1 MAGSHPDTDRVAKG
15 PRIVNP
21 PLRSL
26 ASRRLILT
34 GTLAAGT
41 SAVLAACSDSDDA
54 TQKKAAKGGKGTGTR
69 FAATA
74 AANTVVDPADDAAAA
89 AAVSAA
95 VVETAEHVA
104 VADPGSADALSTIAD
119 LAAKAHIPLLLGTG
133 AATADE
139 LTRLKTTTVIHPKGL
154 DITGLGEK
162 LKSVELDLAA
172 DPATDMPTTTVGQKA
187 APLLLLV
194 DPTEKETPGR
204 TAAVATV
211 RAAGGTVAEVPGS
224 DPRATGDTIQAVK
237 PHAQKD
243 PSAGVI
249 ALGAAFGDA
258 ATLTERVTATADVP
272 ELPGGGQVV
281 FPHRRMIAPYGS
293 PGTPS
298 LGVLGEGTVDEA
310 IALAKQYA
318 KDYQPHSDVPVQPAF
333 EIITTIASSA
343 AGADGDYSA
352 EIDPETIRPWVEA
365 AGKEG
370 IYVVLDLQPGRTDF
384 LTQAKLYEDLLKHP
398 HVGLA
403 LDPEWRLKP
412 DQKHMRQIGS
422 VEAAEINTVI
432 TWLAD
437 LVKSNRLPQK
447 VLILHQFQLAMI
459 RSRQDVDTSREEL
472 AITLHADGH
481 GVRSEK
487 MATWDA
493 LRTDLPEG
501 IWMAWKNFI
510 DEDKPMFTPEETYAI
525 EPRPWFVSYQ

>member
-1 MAGSHPDTDRVAKG
+1 M
-15 PRIVNP
+15 
-21 PLRSL
+21 
-26 ASRRLILT
+26 
-34 GTLAAGT
+34 
-41 SAVLAACSDSDDA
+41 
-54 TQKKAAKGGKGTGTR
+54 
-69 FAATA
+69 
-74 AANTVVDPADDAAAA
+74 
-89 AAVSAA
+89 
-95 VVETAEHVA
+95 
-104 VADPGSADALSTIAD
+104 
-119 LAAKAHIPLLLGTG
+119 
-133 AATADE
+133 
-139 LTRLKTTTVIHPKGL
+139 
-154 DITGLGEK
+154 
-162 LKSVELDLAA
+162 
-172 DPATDMPTTTVGQKA
+172 
-187 APLLLLV
+187 
-194 DPTEKETPGR
+194 
-204 TAAVATV
+204 
-211 RAAGGTVAEVPGS
+211 
-224 DPRATGDTIQAVK
+224 
-237 PHAQKD
+237 
-243 PSAGVI
+243 
-249 ALGAAFGDA
+249 
-258 ATLTERVTATADVP
+258 
-272 ELPGGGQVV
+272 
-281 FPHRRMIAPYGS
+281 
-293 PGTPS
+293 
-298 LGVLGEGTVDEA
+298 
-310 IALAKQYA
+310 
-318 KDYQPHSDVPVQPAF
+318 QPAF